1 MKNEVLIT
9 LRNELPLTLVIYSFN
24 VQLQENTCIV
34 LVLSRIVHFS
44 AKM

>member
-24 VQLQENTCIV
+24 VQPQETTCIG
-34 LVLSRIVHFS
+34 LFLSIIVHFS
-44 AKM
+44 AKI